1 MPRVSKTRE
10 VSQQQRSLFV
20 DDFYSAVTSLKDKDE
35 VKAFFDELLTR
46 EEKLMLAKRF
56 QIAMMLKLGYLW
68 KEIDERVKVTQVTIS
83 KLRQKLDFGLKGLD
97 RVAQRIILI
106 KKEKLKRIEQ
116 GRSKREDLGTAMVKG
131 GLGIL
136 AQKSK
141 QRRKRKSI
149 SA

>member
-1 MPRVSKTRE
+1 MF
-10 VSQQQRSLFV
+10 L

-35 VKAFFDELLTR
+35 VRAFFDDLLTG

-56 QIAMMLKLGYLW
+56 QIAMMLKLGSLW
-68 KEIDERVKVTQVTIS
+68 GEIDERVKVTQVTIS
-83 KLRQKLDFGLKGLD
+83 KLRQKLDFGLNGLD
-97 RVAQRIILI
+97 RVAQRIIAI
-106 KKEKLKRIEQ
+106 KKEKLERIEK
-116 GRSKREDLGTAMVKG
+116 GRGRREDMGTAIMKG